1 MIDNKVRALRRQSRV
16 RTKIAKTTK
25 RTARLVVFK
34 SNSHISC
41 QIVDT
46 EKNVTLASA
55 SSTEKFMKKLN
66 ASNCNIQSAK
76 AIGELISSR
85 AKEKDISKVVFDR
98 GRYKYHGVIKAFCDG
113 ARKHLNF

>member
-16 RTKIAKTTK
+16 RAKIAKTTK
-25 RTARLVVFK
+25 RPARLVIFK

-41 QIVDT
+41 QIVDI
-46 EKNVTLASA
+46 ERNVTLVSA
-55 SSTEKFMKKLN
+55 SSMEKSIKKLG
-66 ASNCNIQSAK
+66 ASNCNMESAK
-76 AIGELISSR
+76 AIGELVSSR
-85 AKEKDISKVVFDR
+85 AKEKEISKVVFDR